1 MKVTVSTALNRV
13 FIPEWKENKEHPEIE
28 QIKISYKAP
37 TIALKDSLFERK
49 FDFVMSPDRKDEKG
63 NPIMEPAMSITVD
76 RQKVISALVT
86 KIDGLVADI
95 DGVDTP
101 IKTATQLFS
110 AGVEFDGLVEELY
123 TFLNNLI
130 NQRVIDEKN

>member
-13 FIPEWKENKEHPEIE
+13 FVPEWNENKEQPEVE
-28 QIKISYKAP
+28 QIKIAYKAP
-37 TIALKDSLFERK
+37 TIAMKDSLFERK
-49 FDFVMSPDRKDEKG
+49 FDFVQSADKKDDKG
-63 NPIMEPAMSITVD
+63 NPVMEPAMSITVD
-76 RQKVISALVT
+76 RQTVISAFVT
-86 KIDGLVADI
+86 KIENLVADI
-95 DGVDTP
+95 DGTEMP
-101 IKTATQLFS
+101 IKTASQLFS

>member
-13 FIPEWKENKEHPEIE
+13 FVPEWNENKEQPEVE
-28 QIKISYKAP
+28 QIKIAYKAP
-37 TIALKDSLFERK
+37 TIAMKDSLFERK
-49 FDFVMSPDRKDEKG
+49 FDFVQSADKKDDKG
-63 NPIMEPAMSITVD
+63 NPVMEPAMSITVD
-76 RQKVISALVT
+76 RQKVISAFVT
-86 KIDGLVADI
+86 KIENLVADI
-95 DGVDTP
+95 DGTEMP
-101 IKTATQLFS
+101 IKTASQLFS